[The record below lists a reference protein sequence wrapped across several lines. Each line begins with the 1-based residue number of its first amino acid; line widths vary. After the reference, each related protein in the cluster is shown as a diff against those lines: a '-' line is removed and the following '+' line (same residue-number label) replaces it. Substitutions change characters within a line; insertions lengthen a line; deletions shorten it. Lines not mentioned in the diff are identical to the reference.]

1 MKPWMSDKDIADMYN
16 GAVDR
21 EKQIKVLAELN
32 ACSQDDIKAVLAR
45 RGIEVPA
52 PKVHKQKGV
61 RKKYWSVSELVELL
75 KLKESG
81 HSNKALAEHFGRSEI
96 AVRNVLVRMNP
107 EAVSIPPKNI
117 KKALELFNRAK
128 GVSV

>member
-21 EKQIKVLAELN
+21 HKQIKVLAELN
-32 ACSQDDIKAVLAR
+32 ACSQDEIKTVLAR

-61 RKKYWSVSELVELL
+61 RKKPWTVEQLLELL
-75 KLKESG
+75 RLKESG
-81 HSNKALAEHFGRSEI
+81 HSNKALAKHFGRSEI
-96 AVRNVLVRMNP
+96 AVRNVVVRMNP
-107 EAVSIPPKNI
+107 DVVSIPPKNI
-117 KKALELFNRAK
+117 KTALELFNKAK
-128 GVSV
+128 GASV

>member
-1 MKPWMSDKDIADMYN
+1 MYN

-21 EKQIKVLAELN
+21 QKQIKVLAELN
-32 ACSQDDIKAVLAR
+32 ACSQDDIKAVLAH

-52 PKVHKQKGV
+52 PKAHKQKGV

-75 KLKESG
+75 SLKESG
-81 HSNKALAEHFGRSEI
+81 HTNKALAEHFGRSEI

-117 KKALELFNRAK
+117 KTALELFNRAK
-128 GVSV
+128 GASV

>member
-1 MKPWMSDKDIADMYN
+1 MSDKDIADMYN

-21 EKQIKVLAELN
+21 QKQIKVLAELN

-52 PKVHKQKGV
+52 PKAHKQKGV

-75 KLKESG
+75 SLKESG
-81 HSNKALAEHFGRSEI
+81 HTNKALAEHFGRSEI

-128 GVSV
+128 GAPA